1 MPSQKVVTHEKW
13 IEARKALLAKEKE
26 ATHLR
31 DEVSRLR
38 RQLPWEKVE
47 KNYTFDTPSGKS
59 TLADLFEGRSQLIV
73 YHFMFGPGWEE
84 GCPSCSYLMDHVD
97 GMLPHLNARDITF
110 SAISRAPIQAI
121 EAFKK
126 RMGWRFKWA
135 SSGGTDFNY
144 DLQVSFTK
152 QQLADGKVIYN
163 YAEMKPPPF
172 EDFPGLSCFFKDES
186 GDVFHTYSTY
196 SRGLDIIVGTY
207 MYLDIAPLGRNEDNL
222 KHSMAW
228 VRHHDKYG
236 PDYAVDPKAGYV
248 PPKGAICP
256 HCAGATS

>member
-1 MPSQKVVTHEKW
+1 MPKHQVVTHEKW
-13 IEARKALLAKEKE
+13 IEARKALLAKERE

-38 RQLPWEKVE
+38 LQLPWEKVE
-47 KNYTFDTPSGKS
+47 KKYTFDTPSGKKS
-59 TLADLFEGRSQLIV
+59 LADLFEGRSQLIV

-97 GMLPHLNARDITF
+97 GTLPHLSARDITF
-110 SAISRAPIQAI
+110 SAISRAPIEAI
-121 EAFKK
+121 QGFKK
-126 RMGWRFKWA
+126 RMGWRFNWA

-152 QQLADGKVIYN
+152 QQLAEGKVTYN
-163 YAEMKPPPF
+163 YSEMKPPPF
-172 EDFPGLSCFFKDES
+172 EDFPGISCFFKDES
-186 GDVFHTYSTY
+186 GEVFHTYSTY

-236 PDYAVDPKAGYV
+236 PDYAVDPNVGYV

-256 HCAGATS
+256 HCA